1 MSVLGYRIVVKIRDY
16 EFSSTIK
23 SVGNYGTLR
32 PLTIF
37 FFFFSE
43 QQPRQVC

>member
-16 EFSSTIK
+16 EFSSTLK
-23 SVGNYGTLR
+23 SVGNYETLR

-37 FFFFSE
+37 FFSV
-43 QQPRQVC
+43 QQPRQDG